1 MEKWPRRVAGVEGWG
16 GGAPRCLDHLEEGGW
31 GRGGEPGREAPP
43 PPERRRGRKEASES
57 ARTRFSPRSSLN
69 VWTGGDSL
77 GGRGSARVTA
87 VSYFQVG
94 RGRPL

>member
-16 GGAPRCLDHLEEGGW
+16 GGAPRCLDHLVEGGG
-31 GRGGEPGREAPP
+31 GRAGPRGPATAGAPAGKEGSQRECANALFPP
-43 PPERRRGRKEASES
+43 
-57 ARTRFSPRSSLN
+57 SSLN
-69 VWTGGDSL
+69 VWTGGDLL

-94 RGRPL
+94 RGRSL